1 MSSKNSGPVRP
12 IFSRPP
18 YQLSVE
24 QVADELQT
32 NVEIGLS
39 EAESK
44 QYLSKYG
51 DNVLDGG
58 EGVPIWK
65 VFFKQVSNA
74 M

>member
-1 MSSKNSGPVRP
+1 MSGKNFGPVKP

-18 YQLSVE
+18 HQLSAE

-32 NVEIGLS
+32 NVETGLS
-39 EAESK
+39 QVKSE
-44 QYLSKYG
+44 QYLHKYG
-51 DNVLDGG
+51 DNVLDGS

>member
-1 MSSKNSGPVRP
+1 MSGKNSGPVKP

-18 YQLSVE
+18 YQLSAE

-32 NVEIGLS
+32 NIETGLS
-39 EAESK
+39 QVKSE
-44 QYLSKYG
+44 QCLHKYG
-51 DNVLDGG
+51 DNVLDGS

>member
-1 MSSKNSGPVRP
+1 MSSKNSGPIKP

-18 YQLSVE
+18 YQLSAE

-32 NVEIGLS
+32 DFETGLS
-39 EAESK
+39 GAKPE
-44 QYLSKYG
+44 QYLCKYG
-51 DNVLDGG
+51 NNVLDGS
-58 EGVPIWK
+58 EGVPVWK